1 MKLSEFKE
9 KVIELKGQERW
20 DYIVNSDAYKIY
32 TAPEEEQLKAVEN
45 KPYNMEYIKDP
56 SEEVQLEAVKQWGY
70 TIQYIKNPSEK
81 VQLQAVRQDGGAI
94 QYIANPTER
103 VQLEA
108 VRQSGSTIE
117 YIDNPSEKVQLE
129 AIKQNSYAIR
139 YIKNPTEEILLKAI
153 ERCSGLNLEYIL
165 RFIEND
171 LKAKR
176 EEQTIKLS
184 ELSKMPLENIEKL
197 LNEYKKEVTNE

>member
-81 VQLQAVRQDGGAI
+81 VQLQ
-94 QYIANPTER
+94 
-103 VQLEA
+103 A

>member
-94 QYIANPTER
+94 QYI
-103 VQLEA
+103 
-108 VRQSGSTIE
+108 
-117 YIDNPSEKVQLE
+117 
-129 AIKQNSYAIR
+129 
-139 YIKNPTEEILLKAI
+139 KNPTEEILLKAI

>member
-70 TIQYIKNPSEK
+70 TIQYINNPSEK

-94 QYIANPTER
+94 Q
-103 VQLEA
+103 
-108 VRQSGSTIE
+108 
-117 YIDNPSEKVQLE
+117 
-129 AIKQNSYAIR
+129 